1 MYCSSAAYDSVHSL
15 HFPQS
20 LFSIFRS
27 PLFRLP
33 PSVTIFPTLFSSRS
47 FIFDGKRRCSS
58 CSLFLPH
65 VRSLSF
71 QLRFLVWYCVSGTL
85 GPNSSTIDRLS
96 LWDREPSSNNH
107 LCYSQSIIYETVAS
121 EANCPAY
128 SPPNFQSALSTTR
141 QFIASVRLQPNRL
154 FPSHLAILLSIAYLV
169 LFCLWW
175 NRFWELCPCQ
185 RVDWHERASH
195 LTWWTAH

>member
-141 QFIASVRLQPNRL
+141 QFIASVRL
-154 FPSHLAILLSIAYLV
+154 
-169 LFCLWW
+169 
-175 NRFWELCPCQ
+175 
-185 RVDWHERASH
+185 
-195 LTWWTAH
+195 